1 MRRRNRSVFGSLSIV
16 ALSIAGATIVAD
28 HSIGSPPLDVDKIIS
43 GTLSQDC
50 QLRYEATNSFIK
62 NVDQA
67 RLPRVREEIER
78 KSPQAAAYLVDA
90 FLFVEAS
97 QRASVTSE
105 ALVKEGIAGATKGI
119 PDTMENQPKI
129 AGALTSILLRK
140 METET
145 LPTQAFL
152 VGYLTEQAFHY
163 SSEKEAMPFKSAVR
177 ALIGGRDQHLRI
189 LAAAS
194 VAIREGVL
202 GPQER
207 RALIPILLEG
217 LDSHEFALRFY
228 SQHAL
233 TELTRQKICFNPLDS
248 PAARSRGK
256 ADWQKWYQQ
265 RSRRG

>member
-28 HSIGSPPLDVDKIIS
+28 HSIGSSPLDVDKIIS
-43 GTLSQDC
+43 GVLSQNC
-50 QLRYEATNSFIK
+50 HLRYEATNSFIK
-62 NVDQA
+62 KVDQVA
-67 RLPRVREEIER
+67 LPRVREEIER
-78 KSPQAAAYLVDA
+78 KSPQAAAYLTDA

-97 QRASVTSE
+97 LRASVTSE
-105 ALVKEGIAGATKGI
+105 ALVNEGIAIASKGI

-129 AGALTSILLRK
+129 AGALAAILLK
-140 METET
+140 KIATET

-163 SSEKEAMPFKSAVR
+163 SSEKEAIPFKSAAR
-177 ALIGGRDQHLRI
+177 ALIRGGDRNLRI

-194 VAIREGVL
+194 AAIREGVL
-202 GPQER
+202 DPQEKM
-207 RALIPILLEG
+207 ALIPTLLEG

-248 PAARSRGK
+248 PAVRSRGK
-256 ADWQKWYQQ
+256 ADWQKWYQN
-265 RSRRG
+265 RSR